1 MCMCVRGDSHSENP
15 VGLPQGLEK
24 SRETTQERRVRSIWK
39 VTAMLH
45 STELDINRGEC
56 QAGQVLSKVLR
67 AALNL
72 SQRAVS
78 FLTRLKQE
86 TQVPR
91 DAR

>member
-1 MCMCVRGDSHSENP
+1 
-15 VGLPQGLEK
+15 
-24 SRETTQERRVRSIWK
+24 
-39 VTAMLH
+39 MLH
-45 STELDINRGEC
+45 STELDVNRGEC

-86 TQVPR
+86 TQVSR